1 MGVEIRNTVLSSV
14 LIIIPNRIEDER
26 GFFEETWNTDELS
39 KNGIDI
45 SFVQDNHSYS
55 KDEGTLRG
63 LHYQAP
69 PFAQDKLVRCTRGA
83 VFDVAV
89 DVRKGSPT
97 YGQSVGVELSRE
109 NGQQLFVPAGFLH
122 GFITLLNDTE
132 VQYKCSNYYS
142 PQCDGSVHW
151 SSCNI
156 SWPIPKSIV
165 PKLSDKDNNAQFFEK
180 FDSPFIWEG
189 Q

>member
-83 VFDVAV
+83 VFDVA
-89 DVRKGSPT
+89 GS
-97 YGQSVGVELSRE
+97 
-109 NGQQLFVPAGFLH
+109 
-122 GFITLLNDTE
+122 I
-132 VQYKCSNYYS
+132 
-142 PQCDGSVHW
+142 
-151 SSCNI
+151 
-156 SWPIPKSIV
+156 
-165 PKLSDKDNNAQFFEK
+165 
-180 FDSPFIWEG
+180 
-189 Q
+189 

>member
-89 DVRKGSPT
+89 DVRKGSRT
-97 YGQSVGVELSRE
+97 RHTRLQSIKKRTKHLRLRLQPAKRCQNIASCLKFKVNRSKSLSA
-109 NGQQLFVPAGFLH
+109 NFP
-122 GFITLLNDTE
+122 
-132 VQYKCSNYYS
+132 Y
-142 PQCDGSVHW
+142 
-151 SSCNI
+151 
-156 SWPIPKSIV
+156 
-165 PKLSDKDNNAQFFEK
+165 
-180 FDSPFIWEG
+180 
-189 Q
+189 